1 MRQRVIPRL
10 VKLSLRRGRQAIIFI
25 ETKRHE
31 RQDACLR
38 STRCSLKQITADGHV
53 KHREL
58 PPLRNLKPNS
68 SWDSLEEYWRI
79 NIQT

>member
-10 VKLSLRRGRQAIIFI
+10 VKLSLRNGRQAVISI
-25 ETKRHE
+25 ETKSHE

-38 STRCSLKQITADGHV
+38 STRWSLKQITADGHG

-58 PPLRNLKPNS
+58 PPLRDHKPNYP
-68 SWDSLEEYWRI
+68 WDSLMEYWRI